1 MDLFTAVLALLLAV
15 GFVLIIVA
23 AKGTKT
29 RRLKENRRAA
39 RRYDDLL

>member
-1 MDLFTAVLALLLAV
+1 MDVLVAVVALLSL
-15 GFVLIIVA
+15 GFVLIVVA

-39 RRYDDLL
+39 RRYDGLL